1 MAPAFPETSGAFVAL
16 GEALLIGFLV
26 GAQRESAVV
35 EQIPHPGV
43 RDFILIGL
51 AGGICGLLQNSVL
64 TAAALISIAGLLG
77 LFHLQSPERKGI
89 TTEMAA
95 VATFCLGFLTATPG
109 YALGAP
115 LAIAA
120 TIAVVVFLEAK
131 PFLHKL
137 VGESHTE
144 AELNATLR
152 FLAVVFVIY
161 PILPQGKF
169 GLYGFFEPRKVW
181 LFVILVSSISYV
193 GYFLTKFLGEE
204 KGLRLTSVLG
214 GLSSTTA
221 ATISF
226 AHSVQEA
233 PKEENICWQAAVTAN
248 AIQAPRVMA
257 ILIFVSPAMAA
268 ATAIPLAFMCAA
280 GLAAGWLIGRFTVHR
295 GVSDGE
301 VPLSNPF
308 RLWPALKFG
317 LLFTGIL
324 FVTKMAAARFGGGGA
339 ILASGI
345 AGTIDADSVSVSLA
359 DILGAG
365 KIPLGT
371 AATGVYLAI
380 IANAVVKSIFA
391 GWIGKWRF
399 GLKVAAGFAV
409 MFAAGALA
417 LLIPSLG

>member
-1 MAPAFPETSGAFVAL
+1 MTPGFPETSGAFVAL

-26 GAQRESAVV
+26 GAQRESAV
-35 EQIPHPGV
+35 EGERHPGV

-51 AGGICGLLQNSVL
+51 AGGICGLLQNSLL
-64 TAAALISIAGLLG
+64 TVAALISIAGLLG

-95 VATFCLGFLTATPG
+95 VTTFCLGYLTATPG

-115 LAIAA
+115 LAIGAA
-120 TIAVVVFLEAK
+120 IAVVLFLEAK

-137 VGESHTE
+137 VRETVNE
-144 AELNATLR
+144 TELNATLR

-169 GLYGFFEPRKVW
+169 GIYGFFEPRKTW

-226 AHSVQEA
+226 AKSVQEA
-233 PKEENICWQAAVTAN
+233 PKEENLCWQAAVTAN

-257 ILIFVSPAMAA
+257 ILIFVNPALAA
-268 ATAIPLAFMCAA
+268 ATAIPLAFMCVA
-280 GLAAGWLIGRFTVHR
+280 GLAGGWLIGRFTVHR
-295 GVSDGE
+295 GVADGE

-324 FVTKMAAARFGGGGA
+324 FVTKMAAARFGGGGVT
-339 ILASGI
+339 LASAI
-345 AGTIDADSVSVSLA
+345 AGTVDADSVSVSLA
-359 DILGAG
+359 DLLSTA
-365 KIPLGT
+365 KIPLVT
-371 AATGVYLAI
+371 AATGVFLAV
-380 IANAVVKSIFA
+380 IANALVKSILA
-391 GWIGKWRF
+391 GWIAGWRF

-417 LLIPSLG
+417 LLIPRFG